1 MDYQER
7 PNIRFFFYWSLGYI
21 KHTTWHITYHC
32 YRFIPNKHRNSDKV
46 FLCDSQR
53 KGNCI
58 FNNCLHSNI
67 KCILGREFPCWQCV
81 GDENEHPAYNWGLGT
96 GSFLALCTSSLFPP
110 TTQLLHVQ
118 AAKPR
123 GPSSSLLCH
132 QDRFTPF
139 SVQSSQLSH
148 VRLFVTPWNAAC
160 QASVSITNSQSL
172 LKLMSIESVIPSS
185 HLILCHPLLFLRWIF
200 PASGSFQMSQFF
212 TSGGQSIGAS
222 ASVFPM
228 NIRDWFPL
236 GLTGLISLQ
245 SKGLSRVFSN
255 TTVQKHQFFGAQLSL

>member
-1 MDYQER
+1 MDYQGR
-7 PNIRFFFYWSLGYI
+7 PNIRVFFYWSLGYI

-53 KGNCI
+53 KGNSI

-96 GSFLALCTSSLFPP
+96 GLFLALCTSSLFPP

-123 GPSSSLLCH
+123 GPSLSLLCH
-132 QDRFTPF
+132 QDQFTPF

-148 VRLFVTPWNAAC
+148 VWLFVTPCNAA
-160 QASVSITNSQSL
+160 
-172 LKLMSIESVIPSS
+172 
-185 HLILCHPLLFLRWIF
+185 R
-200 PASGSFQMSQFF
+200 
-212 TSGGQSIGAS
+212 
-222 ASVFPM
+222 
-228 NIRDWFPL
+228 
-236 GLTGLISLQ
+236 
-245 SKGLSRVFSN
+245 
-255 TTVQKHQFFGAQLSL
+255 